1 MAVFIYFSV
10 LNAYLQE
17 YNQKLV
23 NTPLQLNISTPVILE
38 LCKDQTQFGFL
49 KPTEW
54 VIVKSCPLQ
63 VGWWFILI

>member
-1 MAVFIYFSV
+1 MAVFIYFSI

-23 NTPLQLNISTPVILE
+23 NPPLQLNISTSVTLE
-38 LCKDQTQFGFL
+38 LCKVQTQFGFL

-54 VIVKSCPLQ
+54 VIVKNLSPTS
-63 VGWWFILI
+63 